1 MPRRVHLSVY
11 VKVTQQG
18 AAPVWFGCH
27 LVCNRFGAHWRHL
40 SNTIEPSMCCGDA
53 ALCQITP
60 TTCYV
65 VGINGVVM
73 LWWMCAAAVTAM
85 ENASDRS
92 SSPLSTDEQSL
103 DDKAVVTLRFITSS
117 KVRFDHC
124 TSLSLEHPMWVP
136 GL

>member
-1 MPRRVHLSVY
+1 
-11 VKVTQQG
+11 
-18 AAPVWFGCH
+18 
-27 LVCNRFGAHWRHL
+27 
-40 SNTIEPSMCCGDA
+40 
-53 ALCQITP
+53 
-60 TTCYV
+60 
-65 VGINGVVM
+65 
-73 LWWMCAAAVTAM
+73 M

-124 TSLSLEHPMWVP
+124 TSLSLERPMWVP